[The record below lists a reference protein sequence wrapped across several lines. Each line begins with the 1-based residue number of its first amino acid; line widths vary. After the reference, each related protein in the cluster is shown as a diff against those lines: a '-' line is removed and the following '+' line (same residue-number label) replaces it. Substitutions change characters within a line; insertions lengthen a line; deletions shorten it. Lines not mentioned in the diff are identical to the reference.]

1 MSGQHLVFPSNKNQ
15 ILKIHLE
22 RIGLFLKKKKNGG
35 GVAESICQ
43 LQYYRHLKTDKVM
56 SEKMRKV
63 SMREP

>member
-22 RIGLFLKKKKNGG
+22 RIGLFFKKKNEE
-35 GVAESICQ
+35 VAESICQ